1 MSDYLSYIHRPNAP
15 GSTDGIHEKETMW
28 IISADLGQANDYTA
42 ISILERIITGNG
54 VLGIDR
60 RGERIINLRHIE
72 RMRGVEYPAIVDR
85 MKQLYLSPALIDQ
98 TKAVVIDYTGLG
110 RPVYDMMKQAGFY
123 WSLNAI
129 SITGGNDTTA
139 GDRSY
144 NVPKRELVSSLQIE
158 LQCNRLKIAKGI
170 KEADALIEELSNFQT
185 AISANGHDTYNGA
198 NGVHDDLVM
207 SVAMGVW
214 LACKSRCHWGAGKDM

>member
-1 MSDYLSYIHRPNAP
+1 MSDYLSYIPRPNAP

-60 RGERIINLRHIE
+60 RGERTINLRHIE